1 MSNLTETKWFLIELS
16 DTTWFMLEM
25 IPVTMAMITIVFMGV
40 SLGQKKTSAGKAFC
54 SLAVIC
60 ALMLIVAQGGWITAH
75 LNNVR
80 WFKTIADN
88 IWTTF
93 NTLVMLTF
101 ILGSRIFK

>member
-1 MSNLTETKWFLIELS
+1 MDNLTETKWFLFELS

-25 IPVTMAMITIVFMGV
+25 IPVSLAMITIVFMGV
-40 SLGQKKTSAGKAFC
+40 ALGQKKTSAGKAFC

-75 LNNVR
+75 LNNER

-88 IWTTF
+88 IWTAF